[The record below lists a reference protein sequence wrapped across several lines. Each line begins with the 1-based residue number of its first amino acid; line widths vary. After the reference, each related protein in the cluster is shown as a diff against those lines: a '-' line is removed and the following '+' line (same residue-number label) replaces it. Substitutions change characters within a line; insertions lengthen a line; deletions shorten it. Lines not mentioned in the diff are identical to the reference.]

1 MRKIRRRD
9 FVKAAAAIG
18 ATAVIGRTTIGR
30 YIAGRENN
38 ARGGLPRPN
47 NLI

>member
-1 MRKIRRRD
+1 MRKITRRV

-18 ATAVIGRTTIGR
+18 ATAAIDRTTIGR

-38 ARGGLPRPN
+38 AGRGL
-47 NLI
+47 L